1 MNNYLKSGLLAS
13 LFILLIFSSA
23 FAEKEITEGY
33 DENTEVTVSGTIKVV
48 LQETR
53 GPRIFI
59 LQSAN
64 RDYKVVTAP
73 WWYISQEGIR
83 FEIGADFE
91 VTGSKYIAP
100 DGVSYIIASR
110 LKNLSTGKITPLR
123 DSAGMPLW
131 RGRMMRRGSGS
142 GS

>member
-1 MNNYLKSGLLAS
+1 MNKYLKNALQAS
-13 LFILLIFSSA
+13 LFIFLFFSSA
-23 FAEKEITEGY
+23 FAEKEVAEGY
-33 DENTEVTVSGTIKVV
+33 DENTEVTVNGTVKVV
-48 LQETR
+48 LQEMR
-53 GPRIFI
+53 GPKIFI

-73 WWYISQEGIR
+73 WWYIAQEGIR
-83 FEIGADFE
+83 FEAGAEFE

-123 DSAGMPLW
+123 DSSGMPLW
-131 RGRMMRRGSGS
+131 KGRMMRRGSGS
-142 GS
+142 GT